1 MLECVLVASSHTTT
15 IIICCPA
22 PCSCASSSSSCSF
35 SLALGPYMPTHINKG
50 RRLCAQFVC
59 NLNSHTPGRV
69 HGSTRGPS
77 STTTANVASPRVAC
91 PASYSACVAVPCLLL
106 PSACDA
112 ARVVA
117 GGGCFPLLHVDFY
130 ASVEKVIVRKFFS
143 HIRLEFNFSLSV
155 GIILCL

>member
-1 MLECVLVASSHTTT
+1 M
-15 IIICCPA
+15 
-22 PCSCASSSSSCSF
+22 
-35 SLALGPYMPTHINKG
+35 G
-50 RRLCAQFVC
+50 RRG
-59 NLNSHTPGRV
+59 GR
-69 HGSTRGPS
+69 HQPPPPPTK
-77 STTTANVASPRVAC
+77 SPRVAC

-117 GGGCFPLLHVDFY
+117 VVVVAGGGSFPLLHVDFY